1 MQDAFFRNTGFFEEA
16 LRARYSNL
24 TFFSNSTFEGR
35 RSFEEEHSFRSN
47 RFLRD
52 HSFDIFDEWTKA
64 VGTRTTGSMSKN

>member
-16 LRARYSNL
+16 LRARYSY
-24 TFFSNSTFEGR
+24 STFEGR
-35 RSFEEEHSFRSN
+35 RSFEEEHSFRIN